1 MCLSSSYEAERKK
14 LSEEVKTC
22 EQGIREYNENV
33 RSADRFIRLI
43 DKYANFEEL
52 TNPML
57 LELVDKILVHERD
70 IKGSSRC
77 TQTIEI
83 YFNFVGRY
91 LPPEFAKE
99 PTAEDLAEMEA
110 ERLRHE
116 KRHQAYLRRKE
127 SGKARAYYEA
137 RIKEARKAEIESMK
151 AEIRKEDQENGV
163 FYVVADCPEGQPTIV
178 HPGEEY
184 DGRKVLLPTGTEG
197 RI

>member
-1 MCLSSSYEAERKK
+1 
-14 LSEEVKTC
+14 
-22 EQGIREYNENV
+22 
-33 RSADRFIRLI
+33 LI
-43 DKYANFEEL
+43 
-52 TNPML
+52 
-57 LELVDKILVHERD
+57 DKILVHERD

-127 SGKARAYYEA
+127 SGKAKAYYEA
-137 RIKEARKAEIESMK
+137 RIKDARKAEIESMK
-151 AEIRKEDQENGV
+151 AAIRQEDQDKGV
-163 FYVVADCPEGQPTIV
+163 FYIVADCPEGEPTVI
-178 HPGEEY
+178 HPGEAY
-184 DGRKVLLPTGTEG
+184 DGRNVLLPTGTEG
-197 RI
+197 R